1 MTESSSCKKQKLLF
15 WEKNIK
21 RGFEI
26 NPSKSEISKIGRHI
40 LDKINK
46 LLLSSKNV
54 NQWKNTS
61 NAINWLENINNKKQ
75 SSFLN
80 FEVENFYPSISEK
93 LLIDVINFAKSSAN
107 ITEQDLFITMQSRKT
122 LLFQNSEP
130 WMKKLGNENFDVPMG
145 CYYSA
150 ELYELTGSFI
160 LNQLTSIVN
169 KSDIGLNCDDGLG
182 IFYNVSKPETER
194 KKKAKF
200 LKGVVCLSLYSA
212 I

>member
-26 NPSKSEISKIGRHI
+26 NPSKSEISKISRHI

-46 LLLSSKNV
+46 LLSSRNV

-61 NAINWLENINNKKQ
+61 NAINWFENINNKKQ